1 MANLLEAYKNRLAIS
16 ESIHQKSHNG
26 AKMSAQKK
34 LMIASVLNNTSRFL
48 NEAFDNSAA
57 VQKSAIGD
65 WKKFCL
71 NVSTTAMP
79 NLILPDLMLTQPM
92 TSITGYITYLRY
104 TMGVDKGGVTQGQ
117 LVNAHHRFGTMD
129 ENRVNYTADKV
140 VEAVKATDKVI
151 APAWTPVVG
160 NKVLAHKAGAGNTA
174 ADWVELTLTE
184 GEVAVTEGTYDKYR
198 YEYDN
203 VIIPQVGNG
212 VDAIPTLTANMTHI
226 QLHAHA
232 RRIAVYYSQI
242 AAFQA
247 KTDYGYDLGEQLSA
261 QAQGE
266 LAYEIDTEG
275 VLLLKNGAEFDKSLA
290 FNSYEID
297 ASSNTTYISRS
308 QYYEQFNEIIAR
320 AKKII
325 YQRTQKFA
333 PNYMVVGANLL
344 TILPYVKGWS
354 AAPASTVNGPY
365 YAGSVDGLKVYVT
378 PSIGENEFFFG
389 VNGSDLQTAAAVYAP
404 YMAIVPTQLLGFADG
419 TNSQGF
425 STMYDMKLL
434 NTYNRTADGKIE
446 DMPKTATVA
455 NDSSVE
461 IGQYSYMLVA
471 GEFVTTA
478 DRKAKIEAMDDIL
491 PYQFV

>member
-16 ESIHQKSHNG
+16 ESIHQKAHNG

-79 NLILPDLMLTQPM
+79 TLILPDLMLTQPM

-129 ENRVNYTADKV
+129 ENRVNYTSDRV
-140 VEAVKATDKVI
+140 VETVDAAATKI
-151 APAWTPVVG
+151 APAWAPVVG
-160 NKVLAHKAGAGNTA
+160 NKVFAHKAGAGNTA
-174 ADWVELTLTE
+174 NDWVELTLTDNE
-184 GEVAVTEGTYDKYR
+184 AEVVAGTYDKYR

-203 VIIPQVGNG
+203 IVIPQKGDGINS
-212 VDAIPTLTANMTHI
+212 IPTLTANMTHI
-226 QLHAHA
+226 QLHARA
-232 RRIAVYYSQI
+232 RRIAIYYSQI

-275 VLLLKNGAEFDKSLA
+275 VMLLENGAEFDKQLA

-297 ASSNTTYISRS
+297 ASANTTYISRS
-308 QYYEQFNEIIAR
+308 QYYEQFNEILAR

-333 PNYMVVGANLL
+333 PNYMVVGANIL

-365 YAGSVDGLKVYVT
+365 YAGTVDGLKVYVT
-378 PSIGENEFFFG
+378 PSMDENKFFFG
-389 VNGSDLQTAAAVYAP
+389 VNGSDLQTSAAVYAP

-419 TNSQGF
+419 GMSQGW
-425 STMYDMKLL
+425 STLYDLKLL
-434 NTYNRTADGKIE
+434 N
-446 DMPKTATVA
+446 P
-455 NDSSVE
+455 
-461 IGQYSYMLVA
+461 MLLIKGHLV
-471 GEFVTTA
+471 
-478 DRKAKIEAMDDIL
+478 
-491 PYQFV
+491 P

>member
-16 ESIHQKSHNG
+16 ESVHQRSHNG

-48 NEAFDNSAA
+48 NEAFNDSAA

-71 NVSTTAMP
+71 NVSTTALP
-79 NLILPDLMLTQPM
+79 TLILPELMLTQPM
-92 TSITGYITYLRY
+92 TSITGYVTYLRY
-104 TMGVDKGGVTQGQ
+104 TLGVNKGDNKRGTVI
-117 LVNAHHRFGTMD
+117 NAPHRLGEMNESRTL
-129 ENRVNYTADKV
+129 YTADR
-140 VEAVKATDKVI
+140 VKETLTADLKLG
-151 APAWTPVVG
+151 WTPVA
-160 NKVLAHKAGAGNTA
+160 KVVKAVDADGADLDVSAWTVADDGKITGDGA
-174 ADWVELTLTE
+174 AAGVVVW
-184 GEVAVTEGTYDKYR
+184 

-203 VIIPQVGNG
+203 IVIPQKAHNTDG
-212 VDAIPTLTANMTHI
+212 DAIPTLTAEMTHI
-226 QLHAHA
+226 QLHAKA

-275 VLLLKNGAEFDKSLA
+275 VLLLESGAEDHNDLHFP
-290 FNSYEID
+290 SYEKSIAD
-297 ASSNTTYISRS
+297 TATGSFISRS

-333 PNYMVVGANLL
+333 PNYMVVGANIL
-344 TILPYVKGWS
+344 TILPYVKGWT

-365 YAGSVDGLKVYVT
+365 YAGSVDGLKVYVS
-378 PSIGENEFFFG
+378 PSIDENKFFFG
-389 VNGSDLQTAAAVYAP
+389 VNGSDLQTSAAVYAP
-404 YMAIVPTQLLGFADG
+404 YMAIVPTQLLGFVDG
-419 TNSQGF
+419 TMSQGW

-434 NTYNRTADGKIE
+434 NTYNRDGDKIV
-446 DMPKTATVA
+446 DMPSHVA
-455 NDSSVE
+455 ADNIESIPE
-461 IGQYSYMLVA
+461 IGKYSYMLVA
-471 GEFVTTA
+471 GKFEVA
-478 DRKAKIEAMDDIL
+478 
-491 PYQFV
+491 